1 MEPLILVKGQK
12 VDLTKSNPGLQKIAV
27 GLSWDLQDGVTFD
40 LDAFAIPVNAAGKMH
55 SHILYFGSAKDA
67 AGKPSLLGGA
77 LHHSGDNL
85 TGAGDGDDEIITVD
99 VSTLP
104 ADCDKVVF
112 GINIYNAKAGQNFG
126 QVKAA
131 FARVFD
137 ATAPTESILKYDLNE
152 DFSSKTAIIVGEIY
166 RKDGEWK
173 FSAIGEGKDGDLNTL
188 AAAYN

>member
-1 MEPLILVKGQK
+1 METLNLVKGQK

-40 LDAFAIPVNAAGKMH
+40 LDAFAIPVNATGKQH
-55 SHILYFGSAKDA
+55 SPVLYFGSPKNAE
-67 AGKPSLLGGA
+67 GQLMLLSGA

-85 TGAGDGDDEIITVD
+85 TGAGDGDDEVITVD
-99 VSTLP
+99 TSTLP

-112 GINIYNAKAGQNFG
+112 GINIYAAKAGQNFG

-131 FARVFD
+131 SCRVFD
-137 ATAPTESILKYDLNE
+137 ANTPAESILKYDLNE

-188 AAAYN
+188 TAAYN